1 MPPKTMYEAY
11 DDEFSWSQFR
21 AWAEATYGNNYD
33 AEYTLF
39 DLVDHNFKTNPIMT
53 EANMIFMQV
62 IGAPHLEW
70 DSMQYLSCE
79 LPLELRLRTMYNC
92 RTNVPVDAEWAAIGG
107 DIAVPEDAFD
117 EVVRYVV
124 EQTQPV
130 WDYFVSLDTD
140 PNADPTSAGE
150 TVDWD
155 AAYATNHANTGAV
168 DDGDELAWAQ
178 YGTAL
183 LIGDGHAAAAVQYLN
198 AHPETE
204 RGTLR
209 VERGSVQYPRGRL
222 RVVGCSQQ
230 DDFKT
235 AVRAGGSQKHI
246 SFRDE

>member
-1 MPPKTMYEAY
+1 MKLLSRCSQLSWARIWPKSPTYE
-11 DDEFSWSQFR
+11 R
-21 AWAEATYGNNYD
+21 ASPSFG
-33 AEYTLF
+33 
-39 DLVDHNFKTNPIMT
+39 
-53 EANMIFMQV
+53 
-62 IGAPHLEW
+62 
-70 DSMQYLSCE
+70 
-79 LPLELRLRTMYNC
+79 
-92 RTNVPVDAEWAAIGG
+92 
-107 DIAVPEDAFD
+107 
-117 EVVRYVV
+117 
-124 EQTQPV
+124 
-130 WDYFVSLDTD
+130 
-140 PNADPTSAGE
+140 
-150 TVDWD
+150 
-155 AAYATNHANTGAV
+155 YATNHANTGAV